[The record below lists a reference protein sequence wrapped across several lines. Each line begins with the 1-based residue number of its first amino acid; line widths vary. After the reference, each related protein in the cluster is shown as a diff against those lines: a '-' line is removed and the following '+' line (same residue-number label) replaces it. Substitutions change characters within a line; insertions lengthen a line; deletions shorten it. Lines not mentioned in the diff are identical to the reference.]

1 MAEKMK
7 KISNHVIN
15 CNAGPARVP
24 YDVLRKAQEELI
36 YYENTGISV
45 MGIVFY
51 IHFFPVCLCVCMM
64 AEIMATSVLF
74 IDTHTHIS
82 VHIY

>member
-51 IHFFPVCLCVCMM
+51 IHFFPVCLCVYDGGNYGH
-64 AEIMATSVLF
+64 IRS
-74 IDTHTHIS
+74 DHRHTHTHIS
-82 VHIY
+82 MHIY